1 MFDISARLP
10 AAGEHQHRLHQHLAP
25 VVQRC
30 WFAGVRDRRRQRIAE
45 PNRSA
50 RRAQGVQSDVGH
62 DLVAAA
68 FHHHRNRAVTLHL
81 ASALQVEIRT
91 CQQRQNPLS
100 GGHFRGW
107 ASLSPPLVV
116 NDQGEPH
123 PLLGIRYESRS
134 EAGAEARRGSGAP

>member
-30 WFAGVRDRRRQRIAE
+30 SFAGVRDRRRQRIAE
-45 PNRSA
+45 PQPVGE
-50 RRAQGVQSDVGH
+50 RAQGVQSDVGH

-81 ASALQVEIRT
+81 AKRPPGRDSDASTTSESLIWWALPRMGQP
-91 CQQRQNPLS
+91 Q
-100 GGHFRGW
+100 
-107 ASLSPPLVV
+107 PPLLV
-116 NDQGEPH
+116 NDQG
-123 PLLGIRYESRS
+123 
-134 EAGAEARRGSGAP
+134 